1 MKKLILAVGLMAL
14 TGTALAAKPCE
25 DLKSEIDAK
34 LQDKGV
40 TGYVLEVVDNGAGG
54 GKVIGSCDA
63 GTKEIV
69 YRRE

>member
-1 MKKLILAVGLMAL
+1 MKKLILAVGLMTL

-25 DLKSEIDAK
+25 DLKSEIDSK

-54 GKVIGSCDA
+54 GKVIGRCD
-63 GTKEIV
+63 GGNREIV